1 MFARG
6 AIMAKK
12 QPVNFE
18 EALKE
23 LEALVE
29 RMEKGEVSLE
39 DSLKDFERGIAL
51 TRACQQALQEAE
63 QKVHILMEKDGQAS
77 IEPFSGEQDT
87 A

>member
-1 MFARG
+1 M
-6 AIMAKK
+6 
-12 QPVNFE
+12 
-18 EALKE
+18 
-23 LEALVE
+23 EALVE